1 MSGASQEQRAADLR
15 SKAQLQTLFDAAP
28 LGIYL
33 VDADFCIRQVNPT
46 ALPIFGD
53 MPDLIGRD
61 FSELI
66 HVLWPQAYAD
76 ELVERF
82 RHTLETGEPYFVP
95 ERVEQRRDRGV
106 TEYYEWQ
113 INRII
118 LPEGGYGV
126 VCYFRDISAK
136 VFARQAIAESEKR
149 YRTLFNSIDEGFCI
163 IEMIFDSHDQPIDY
177 RFLEVNPVF
186 EQQTGLI
193 HAQGKRMR
201 EFAPQH
207 EDYWFQIY
215 GRVALTGEPVRFE
228 NRAEQLQRWFD
239 VYAFRFG
246 ELEKRHVAILFNDI
260 TRRKSM
266 ESDLQFQSL
275 VLSQVND
282 AVIALDDQQRVT
294 YMNRA
299 AERQYGVNATQK
311 LGQPLQQVYDYRWI
325 RLEDEDEAAVA
336 LAQREFW
343 RGENIHV
350 RRDGTIL
357 HVESAVNVMRNDDG
371 TSAGMLAVI
380 RDISERKQT
389 EEALRQSEQ
398 RLRAIFD
405 GTYEYIGLLAPDG
418 TLLEA
423 NRASLAFVGNTREDV
438 VGHRFWETPWFTST
452 PEAPELVRQATMRAA
467 AGEFVRYES
476 RIVHPSGE
484 ELIFD
489 ISFHPLRNEQGEVVL
504 IVPEGRN
511 ITALKHAEAALHE
524 SEARFRILADT
535 VPQVIWTNDADGRAD
550 YFNGRWYDYS
560 SLSYDE
566 SAVLGWQVIAH
577 PDDAPASVE
586 RWQQAL
592 AAGGMFDTEYRLRR
606 ADGVYRWH
614 IGRNVPLRDSDGQ
627 IVGWFGTATDIKD
640 LKQAEAARRES
651 DERFRLLVEGAR
663 DYAMFL
669 LDSDNRITFWS
680 AGAERVFGWSE
691 AEALGQPGAIIFT
704 PEDRHRGAMEQELRT
719 ALTDG
724 SMVDRRWHVRK
735 DGTRLFLDGVLIRLD
750 DHDGQLRGFVKIG
763 RDATV
768 QHQAQEAVQ
777 RARDELEL
785 RVKERTAELAA
796 ANQAL
801 RQEITERRQLEAQ
814 RAILMERII
823 TAQESERQ
831 RLAHELHDTL
841 GQFLSTLNLRLSML
855 HSAEGILPTVS
866 DELGRLGALANQID
880 HEVDRLTME
889 LRPPVLGHL
898 GLADALRSYTEEWSA
913 TSGIPVEMLI
923 TGLDDH
929 RLAPA
934 TETMAYRIVQEALS
948 NVLKHAQATAVS
960 VIVERTPN
968 MLRVIVEDNGV
979 GFERSQRTPDGTGG
993 RQVGLIGMLER
1004 ATLAGGEMTIES
1016 APGAGTTIY
1025 LQIPLNEGHTEGH
1038 GGRV

>member
-1 MSGASQEQRAADLR
+1 VLQR

-33 VDADFCIRQVNPT
+33 VGADFRIRQVNPT

-53 MPDLIGRD
+53 IPNLIGRD
-61 FSELI
+61 FNELI
-66 HVLWPQAYAD
+66 HILWPQAYAD

-82 RHTLETGEPYFVP
+82 RHTLETGEPDFVP
-95 ERVEQRRDRGV
+95 ERVESRRDRGV

-126 VCYFRDISAK
+126 VCYFRDISAQ
-136 VFARQAIAESEKR
+136 VLARQAIAESEQR
-149 YRTLFNSIDEGFCI
+149 YRSLFNSIDQGFCI
-163 IEMIFDSHDQPIDY
+163 VEMIFEPNGTPIDY

-201 EFAPQH
+201 ELAPQH
-207 EDYWFQIY
+207 EDYWFEIY
-215 GRVALTGEPVRFE
+215 GRIALTGEPARFE
-228 NRAEQLQRWFD
+228 NRAEHLQRWFD

-246 ELEKRHVAILFNDI
+246 EPEKRHVAILFNDI

-266 ESDLQFQSL
+266 ESDLRFQSL
-275 VLSQVND
+275 VLGQIND
-282 AVIALDDQQRVT
+282 AVIALDHQQRIT

-299 AERQYGVNATQK
+299 AERQYGVNAMQE
-311 LGQPLQQVYDYRWI
+311 LGRPLQQVYDYRWA
-325 RLEDEDEAAVA
+325 RSEDEDEAAEA
-336 LAQREFW
+336 LARHEFW

-350 RRDGTIL
+350 RRDGTKL
-357 HVESAVNVMRNDDG
+357 HVESAVNVLRNEDG
-371 TSAGMLAVI
+371 TPAGMLAVI
-380 RDISERKQT
+380 RDISERKQA

-398 RLRAIFD
+398 RLRAIYD

-418 TLLEA
+418 TLLDA
-423 NRASLAFVGNTREDV
+423 NRASLAFAGNTREDV
-438 VGHRFWETPWFTST
+438 VGHPFWETPWFTST
-452 PEAPELVRQATMRAA
+452 PGAPELVRQATMRAG
-467 AGEFVRYES
+467 AGEFVRHEL
-476 RIVHPSGE
+476 RIARPSGE

-511 ITALKHAEAALHE
+511 ITTLKHAEAALRE
-524 SEARFRILADT
+524 SEALLRILADT
-535 VPQVIWTNDADGRAD
+535 VPQVIWTNDADGRAN

-560 SLSYDE
+560 GLSYDK
-566 SAVLGWQVIAH
+566 SAVLGWQVIVH

-606 ADGVYRWH
+606 ADGAYRWH
-614 IGRNVPLRDSDGQ
+614 LGRNVPLRASDGQ
-627 IVGWFGTATDIKD
+627 IVGWFGTATDIED

-680 AGAERVFGWSE
+680 VGAERVFGWCE
-691 AEALGQPGAIIFT
+691 AEVLGQSGAIIFT
-704 PEDRHRGAMEQELRT
+704 PEDRHRGAIEQELRT
-719 ALTDG
+719 ALLSG
-724 SMVDRRWHVRK
+724 SVVDRRWHVRK
-735 DGTRLFLDGVLIRLD
+735 DGAHLFLDGVLIRLD
-750 DHDGQLRGFVKIG
+750 DDEGQLRGFVKIG

-768 QHQAQEAVQ
+768 QHRAEEAVQ
-777 RARDELEL
+777 HARDELER
-785 RVKERTAELAA
+785 RVEERTAELAT

-801 RQEITERRQLEAQ
+801 RQEIAERKELEAQ

-823 TAQESERQ
+823 TAQEGERQ

-841 GQFLSTLNLRLSML
+841 GQFLSALNLRLSL
-855 HSAEGILPTVS
+855 LESTEGIPPTVS
-866 DELGRLGALANQID
+866 DEFARLRALTSEID

-889 LRPPVLGHL
+889 LRPPALGQL
-898 GLADALRSYTEEWSA
+898 GLAEALRSYVAQWMA
-913 TSGIPVEMLI
+913 TSGIPVDMLI
-923 TGLDDH
+923 TGLNH
-929 RLAPA
+929 NRLAPA
-934 TETMAYRIVQEALS
+934 TETTAYRIVQEVLS

-960 VIVERTPN
+960 VIVERTSR

-979 GFERSQRTPDGTGG
+979 GFERSQSTPHGTGG

-1004 ATLAGGEMTIES
+1004 ATLAGGELTIES
-1016 APGAGTTIY
+1016 APGAGTTVY
-1025 LQIPLNEGHTEGH
+1025 LQIPLREDTPKDTGATYE
-1038 GGRV
+1038 